1 MCVKNDNAT
10 EFRQYAAISL
20 YATDEWF
27 TNGTTTV
34 IN

>member
-20 YATDEWF
+20 STLQMSGLLTEQRPS
-27 TNGTTTV
+27 
-34 IN
+34 